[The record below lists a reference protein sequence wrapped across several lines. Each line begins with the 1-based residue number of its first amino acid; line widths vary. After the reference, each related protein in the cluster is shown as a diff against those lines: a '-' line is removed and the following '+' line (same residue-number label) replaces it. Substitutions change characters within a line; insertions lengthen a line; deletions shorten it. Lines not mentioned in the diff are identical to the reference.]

1 MANGFMVINSRF
13 RPFSYD
19 EMLKPLAAY
28 TDEYNA
34 QEAAYGELANN
45 ASQWE
50 RLKDSEIDQDSYN
63 RYKEYSAALQQA
75 ADTLASEGLKPGSRR
90 NLQAAR
96 KQYVEQIAPIE
107 QAYKKREELSK
118 LQREMMAKD
127 PTLLINRGAD
137 RIALSELIANPE
149 LTPSTYSGS
158 YIERSAAQA
167 ASALAKQ
174 MRDNPREWKGIL
186 GGQYYETRMRY
197 GYTADEIQDAL
208 RGEGPTELRQV
219 VQQAVQPVLGWDNR
233 EAQEQA
239 LSYAAR
245 GLWNAIGE
253 ERYQNL
259 QNPDYLNSL
268 ERLKLR
274 KLQEGEAPS
283 TPALPPILSGPIR
296 ESEVVGGNKDAIN
309 YMTRGELPEDIA
321 RAQDDIEVAKAEMQ
335 KLKEQNPELSK
346 YVNERNIHSIGKG
359 IGYATIGGAINRN
372 TSSPTSRKIDKTGYS
387 EYRAAEKK
395 LTDAEERLKNWRI
408 TQDRVKQDLAREYA
422 SLSNNPEEAAAYGSM
437 IEGAFSAYTD
447 SMIPVNL
454 DRDVRSNILSIKGE
468 GNFVEI
474 KPNGKEKK
482 VSPTD
487 YKEIL
492 ESGRLMLSSQGNV
505 VTLGDRVFKMKDAG
519 YEFNNI
525 GTAAQNVSS
534 FLRSWRQ
541 TPFKN
546 PSNLTQKDF
555 TPITDNLYGANVR
568 IDGEPAKAIYI
579 NTPRGPQPVR
589 IIPVSQISQ
598 GRNVE
603 GELLQWLA
611 SENIIPVTEQWDN
624 APTASSTNKG
634 MSNVGY
640 TGPAAYDR
648 YYGFGE

>member
-13 RPFSYD
+13 KPFSYD

-50 RLKDSEIDQDSYN
+50 RLKGSEIDQDSYH

-75 ADTLASEGLKPGSRR
+75 ADALASEGLKSGSRR

-137 RIALSELIANPE
+137 RISLSELMANPE

-174 MRDNPREWKGIL
+174 MRDNPREWKQAL
-186 GGQYYETRMRY
+186 GGRYYETRMRY
-197 GYTADEIQDAL
+197 GYTADEIQNAL
-208 RGEGPTELRQV
+208 RGEGPAELRQV
-219 VQQAVQPVLGWDNR
+219 VQQAIQPVLGWDNR

-259 QNPDYLNSL
+259 QNPDYI
-268 ERLKLR
+268 EALR
-274 KLQEGEAPS
+274 RSKQAQGQQGAY
-283 TPALPPILSGPIR
+283 ALPPILSGPIR
-296 ESEVVGGNKDAIN
+296 ENEVVGGNKDIIN

-321 RAQDDIEVAKAEMQ
+321 RAQDEIGLYEEQ
-335 KLKEQNPELSK
+335 IRKLKEDNPELADYIRYSNLNSSEAGGGFATVGATA
-346 YVNERNIHSIGKG
+346 YRIMVRSSQNSSDGT
-359 IGYATIGGAINRN
+359 GYA
-372 TSSPTSRKIDKTGYS
+372 
-387 EYRAAEKK
+387 EYREAERK
-395 LTDAEERLKNWRI
+395 LKNARERLTNWEN
-408 TQDRVKQDLAREYA
+408 TQSRVRQDLAREYA
-422 SLSNNPEEAAAYGSM
+422 SLSNNPEEAATYGSM
-437 IEGAFSAYTD
+437 IEGAFSAYAD

-454 DRDVRSNILSIKGE
+454 DRDVRDNILSIKGE

-474 KPNGKEKK
+474 KPNGKEKEI
-482 VSPTD
+482 SPTD

-519 YEFNNI
+519 YEFNNV
-525 GTAAQNVSS
+525 GTAAQNISS

-568 IDGEPAKAIYI
+568 INGEPAKAIYI
-579 NTPRGPQPVR
+579 NTPQGLQPVR
-589 IIPVSQISQ
+589 ILPVSQISQ

-603 GELLQWLA
+603 GELLQWLV
-611 SENIIPVTEQWDN
+611 SENITPITEQWDN
-624 APTASSTNKG
+624 APTASGTNKG

-640 TGPAAYDR
+640 TGPAVYDG